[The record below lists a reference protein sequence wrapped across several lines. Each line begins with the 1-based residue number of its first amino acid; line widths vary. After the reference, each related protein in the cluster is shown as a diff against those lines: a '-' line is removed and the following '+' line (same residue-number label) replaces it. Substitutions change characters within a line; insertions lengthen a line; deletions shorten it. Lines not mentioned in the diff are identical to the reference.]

1 MENSKIAFKDNAFD
15 LLRILAAFQVMFGHM
30 VEHLELGSA
39 ANGLV
44 EILVRISHII
54 PGRGVIIFFAISGY
68 LAIPSIENCSL
79 WQYCKKKFARIYPGL
94 WFAFLINTIII
105 ATLYGMP
112 QRLLDNLIYIVT
124 QTTFFQFYTGDWLR
138 GYGASTANGSLWTI
152 SVLIQFYIVAYV
164 FYKKC
169 YHWRLGGWIASIIGM
184 QAVSVLISNCGSF
197 MPEILYKL
205 INVSLIP
212 YFYIFMLG
220 MFVYKFRERMLP
232 VIKEKVWL
240 LFACYII
247 IKVLLM
253 NINMPISLGV
263 NYDIFTASLLSFAVI
278 GIAYR
283 LGTIRFKNEISY
295 GIFIWH
301 MIVVNIAI
309 EIIKINGWGQNISM
323 RCMLGLI
330 GLLVTILAS
339 YISTVFVERPFRK
352 IILNK
357 GK

>member
-1 MENSKIAFKDNAFD
+1 
-15 LLRILAAFQVMFGHM
+15 
-30 VEHLELGSA
+30 
-39 ANGLV
+39 
-44 EILVRISHII
+44 
-54 PGRGVIIFFAISGY
+54 
-68 LAIPSIENCSL
+68 
-79 WQYCKKKFARIYPGL
+79 
-94 WFAFLINTIII
+94 
-105 ATLYGMP
+105 
-112 QRLLDNLIYIVT
+112 
-124 QTTFFQFYTGDWLR
+124 
-138 GYGASTANGSLWTI
+138 
-152 SVLIQFYIVAYV
+152 
-164 FYKKC
+164 
-169 YHWRLGGWIASIIGM
+169 
-184 QAVSVLISNCGSF
+184 